1 MDQLQPKLYDTP
13 QVSGSRPTVSK
24 NRCLRKDVFLTSP
37 FRLTLTGASSVLV
50 GRTATHRWK
59 TVFVQFDRQH
69 PVDAV
74 GFLRWNTIPD
84 YDTYHNEGRL
94 TPVQ

>member
-1 MDQLQPKLYDTP
+1 MILRRFPDQDL
-13 QVSGSRPTVSK
+13 
-24 NRCLRKDVFLTSP
+24 RCGMKSFSQNSELLPADRAVP
-37 FRLTLTGASSVLV
+37 LTLTCASSVLV

-74 GFLRWNTIPD
+74 RFLRWNPIPD

-94 TPVQ
+94 TPV